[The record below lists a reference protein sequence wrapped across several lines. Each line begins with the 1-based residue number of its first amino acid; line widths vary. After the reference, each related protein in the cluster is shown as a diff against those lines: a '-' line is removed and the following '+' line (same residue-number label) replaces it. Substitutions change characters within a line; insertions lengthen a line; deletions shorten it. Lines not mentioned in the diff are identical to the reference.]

1 MDVSIII
8 VNYNTL
14 GLTSDCIES
23 IVDKTSDL
31 EYEIILVDNAS
42 TDSSKAV
49 FSQDPRVRYIYS
61 DRNLGFGRANNLGIR
76 EATGRYLFFLN
87 SDTILLNNAVK
98 YFFDFCEKNPDRR
111 VRSCPQRQEPTEYTF
126 VWAVY
131 NAAGR
136 DRRSAG

>member
-49 FSQDPRVRYIYS
+49 FSQDPRVR
-61 DRNLGFGRANNLGIR
+61 
-76 EATGRYLFFLN
+76 
-87 SDTILLNNAVK
+87 
-98 YFFDFCEKNPDRR
+98 
-111 VRSCPQRQEPTEYTF
+111 
-126 VWAVY
+126 
-131 NAAGR
+131 
-136 DRRSAG
+136 